1 MVTPRRFT
9 ATLFQDIHRFANA
22 RHQLRLSLQKANHL
36 LFSDVLVVV
45 ANLAD
50 SGSDAVKRR
59 RGKH

>member
-9 ATLFQDIHRFANA
+9 ATLFQDIHRFASA

-45 ANLAD
+45 TNLAD
-50 SGSDAVKRR
+50 SGSDAVK
-59 RGKH
+59 